1 MTSASTKRLGD
12 FLDASPTAFH
22 AVDSMAALLEARGGR
37 RLDEGSAWELEPGAL
52 HFVVRGGSSLIAF
65 RPGLLPP
72 QETGFALAGA
82 HTDSPALKA
91 RIEKPLSGKGLER
104 AAVEVYG
111 SPILSTWMDRP
122 LALAGRVALRGVADP
137 RRAEDQQAGDRR
149 IEYRLLNL
157 SRPVGVVPN
166 LAIHLNRDVN
176 KGFELNAQT
185 HLPVLVAAGLE
196 TPEGAADKGGSA
208 GDEGGSAAASWI
220 LRLVARELGVE
231 PEAVLGADLF
241 FVDAQRSVVFGEEGE
256 LINAYRLDD
265 LLGCHAILE
274 AFVDAVPARHGQVA
288 VFLDNEEI
296 GSRTAR
302 GADSSFLRDILGR
315 ICALQGCGTEDF
327 YRALARSFSVSVDVA
342 QAWHPSYAEKFDESY
357 APLLGGGPALKANAN
372 FRYATDAEAEA
383 AFRLLCADAGVGC
396 QKYMSRADIAPG
408 STIGPM
414 TSAHTGIATVDIGA
428 PLLSMHSARETAS
441 LRDHE
446 LMTTVLAAHFRS
458 GPRR

>member
-1 MTSASTKRLGD
+1 MTSALAKRLCD

-22 AVDSMAALLEARGGR
+22 AVDSMAALLEARGGK
-37 RLDEGSAWELEPGAL
+37 RLEEGSAWDLEPGAL
-52 HFVVRGGSSLIAF
+52 YFVARGGSALIAF

-72 QETGFALAGA
+72 QETGFTLAAAL
-82 HTDSPALKA
+82 TDSPALKA

-122 LALAGRVALRGVADP
+122 LALAGRVALRTFADP
-137 RRAEDQQAGDRR
+137 RHAEDRR

-196 TPEGAADKGGSA
+196 AAEGGGDK
-208 GDEGGSAAASWI
+208 DGSAAPSWI

-231 PEAVLGADLF
+231 PEALLGADLF
-241 FVDAQRSVVFGEEGE
+241 FVDAQRSSVFGEEGE

-274 AFVDAVPARHGQVA
+274 AFVDAAPARHGQVA

-296 GSRTAR
+296 GSRTTR

-383 AFRLLCADAGVGC
+383 AFRLLCADAGIGC

-428 PLLSMHSARETAS
+428 PLLSMHSVRETAS

-446 LMTTVLAAHFRS
+446 LMTTALAAHFRS
-458 GPRR
+458 GPLR

>member
-1 MTSASTKRLGD
+1 MPRAAAKSLCE

-37 RLDEGSAWELEPGAL
+37 RMDEGLAWNLEPGAL

-72 QETGFALAGA
+72 QETGFALALA

-122 LALAGRVALRGVADP
+122 LALAGRVLLNRPTG
-137 RRAEDQQAGDRR
+137 GRR
-149 IEYRLLNL
+149 IESRLLNL
-157 SRPVGVVPN
+157 SRPIGVVPN

-185 HLPVLVAAGLE
+185 HLPVLVAAGVDAQE
-196 TPEGAADKGGSA
+196 SGEAKGEHGSP
-208 GDEGGSAAASWI
+208 SWI
-220 LRLVARELGVE
+220 LRLVARELNVE

-241 FVDAQRSVVFGEEGE
+241 FVDAQRASVFGEEGE
-256 LINAYRLDD
+256 LVNACRLDD
-265 LLGCHAILE
+265 LLGCLAVLD
-274 AFVDAVPARHGQVA
+274 AFTDVEPAEHGQVA
-288 VFLDNEEI
+288 CFLDNEEI
-296 GSRTAR
+296 GSRTDR
-302 GADSSFLRDILGR
+302 GADSSFLRDTLGR

-327 YRALARSFSVSVDVA
+327 YRVLALSYSVSVDAA
-342 QAWHPSYAEKFDESY
+342 QAWHPSYADKFDESF
-357 APLLGGGPALKANAN
+357 APLLGAGPAIKSNAN
-372 FRYATDAEAEA
+372 FRYATDGATEAR
-383 AFRLLCADAGVGC
+383 FRLLCSDAGIGC
-396 QKYMSRADIAPG
+396 QKYMSRADVAPG

-414 TSAHTGIATVDIGA
+414 TAALTGIATVDIGV
-428 PLLSMHSARETAS
+428 PLLSMHSVRETAS
-441 LRDHE
+441 LRDQE
-446 LMTTVLAAHFRS
+446 GMAAALTAHFRE
-458 GPRR
+458 GPSR